1 MRLAEQ
7 LILKE
12 FQSMFDEELNW
23 AEDNKSLIPLEQ
35 KSDRKVYSVSELTFT
50 IKGVLESRFDSIW
63 VTGEISGL
71 RIQSSGHYYFTL
83 KDEGAQIQCVLF
95 KGVRGVERNKIADGR
110 KVTLQGD
117 LGLYAQRGHYQLIVR
132 EVQEDGVGKLA
143 VEFEKLKQR
152 LSAEGLFDEK
162 RKKLL
167 PICPRKIG
175 IVTSP
180 TGAALQDILRVLS
193 RGDFD
198 QGRLAVDV
206 ILAPSKV
213 QGEGAAEDIVKGIER
228 LNRYHLLL
236 EKESGKGL
244 DLILVTRGGGSAEDL
259 WCFNEEIVA
268 RAIAASEL
276 PVISAVGHEI
286 DFSISDFVA
295 DFRSPTPTAAAE
307 LIVRSILD
315 VHKELLDSLRKMSTH
330 ISWQIRNAVDELR
343 SLVRHLRL
351 LSPQRRVED
360 ARIRLDDLQIVMQR
374 LLKDGI
380 EMRSL
385 ELRYI
390 KDRFCVLRP
399 QNNCE
404 RGWEEVEKLKQG
416 LSNRWT
422 EYLKEN
428 HQRLDMLRNTLLLL
442 DPEANLRRG
451 YSITRD
457 ATSGAVIRN
466 AAQVISGQKLVTRVA
481 EGEIY
486 SGVIEFSEE
495 EGQTLVVNED
505 ALLEKKAKSH
515 LLKKSVQVRR
525 KNSSKRQSDEQQLHL
540 NL

>member
-23 AEDNKSLIPLEQ
+23 AEDDKSLIPLEQ
-35 KSDRKVYSVSELTFT
+35 KGDRKVYSVSELTFT

-152 LSAEGLFDEK
+152 LNAEGLFDEK

-198 QGRLAVDV
+198 QGRLVVDV

-307 LIVRSILD
+307 LIVRSVLD

-422 EYLKEN
+422 EYLKAN

-486 SGVIEFSEE
+486 SVVIEFSEE